1 MARVLVLDDDPLIQ
15 ATLPMLLRE
24 HGYDVSTATNGKLGL
39 RLLQTERIDLVL
51 TDVLM
56 PEADGIEVVRDV
68 VKNHPTIALVA
79 MSGGSSR
86 LPGTDAVHLTRLLGA
101 HAVLLKPFGEE
112 DLLEAM
118 RKALANVQTPRG

>member
-39 RLLQTERIDLVL
+39 RLLQTEWVDLVL
-51 TDVLM
+51 TDILM
-56 PEADGIEVVRDV
+56 PETDGIEVVRNV

-86 LPGTDAVHLTRLLGA
+86 LPGTEAVHITSLLGA
-101 HAVLLKPFGEE
+101 HAVLVKPFSEE
-112 DLLEAM
+112 ELLEAI
-118 RKALANVQTPRG
+118 RKALENVRTLRG